1 MVRIKSVLIFICLFF
16 AAISITTFAD
26 ARTVRVRYQHGNWA
40 VRSDCTSVYA
50 SIRSASAMEGFKVNL
65 SLGCENGYC
74 RIPDIRVYLSGGPE
88 LRPRTQVTFK
98 LADNDL
104 SSDSW
109 VCEKNRCSPKDNG
122 SADKILKQLLATEG
136 PLTVIITAMNTTAQA
151 TIDTTGINEAYQALL
166 KRRR

>member
-1 MVRIKSVLIFICLFF
+1 MVRIKSVLLFICLFF

-26 ARTVRVRYQHGNWA
+26 AIVARTISKHGNWS

-65 SLGCENGYC
+65 SFGCENGY
-74 RIPDIRVYLSGGPE
+74 RGIPDIRVYLSGGPE
-88 LRPRTQVTFK
+88 LRPQTQVTFK

-109 VCEKNRCSPKDNG
+109 ICENHRCSPKDTD
-122 SADKILKQLLATEG
+122 SADKILKQLLAAEG
-136 PLTVIITAMNTTAQA
+136 PLTIIITEKKITAQA

-166 KRRR
+166 KHSR